1 MALMLTFL
9 GGAGTV
15 TGSKYLLS
23 NGHHKILI
31 DCGLFQGFKALR
43 LRNWA
48 PSPVSP
54 ASISAVVL
62 THAHLDHSGYLPLL
76 VKQGFHGQA
85 HCTRSTA
92 ELCGI
97 LLPDSGHLQEQDADF
112 ANRHRFSKHH
122 PALPLYTEEDAQ
134 RSLKCLKRHDFDTD
148 VTLPGGA
155 RLRFVRAGHIL
166 GAASVVIEWEGVTV
180 AFSGDI
186 GRYGDPLMP
195 DPITPPEAD
204 YLLMES
210 TYGDRHHD
218 ATDPQALLADLI
230 NRTVHRGGTVIVPA
244 FAVGRAQSMLYH
256 LGRLRQAGRIPALL
270 PTFLDSPMAIDATDI
285 FRRHP
290 EDHRLRGDALEAL
303 SGGAS
308 YVQTGTESKAL
319 TANPMPKVIISAS
332 GMATGGRVLH
342 HLEHYAPDP
351 RNTILF
357 TGFQAG
363 GTRGA
368 AMVAGATDIKMHGVH
383 VPVRAEVQ
391 NMPMLS
397 AHADQS
403 ELLRWAAAMKRAPRQ
418 AFIVHGEPQSA
429 DTLRQQLQER
439 LGWNCA
445 VAEHG
450 QTVALPDQLDGGL
463 FTAGLCG
470 LPK

>member
-1 MALMLTFL
+1 MALTLTFL

-23 NGHHKILI
+23 NGQDRILI

-48 PSPVSP
+48 PPPVSP
-54 ASISAVVL
+54 ADISTVVL

-76 VKQGFHGQA
+76 VKKGFRGQI
-85 HCTRSTA
+85 HCTHATA
-92 ELCGI
+92 DLCGI

-112 ANRHRFSKHH
+112 ANRHHFSKHQ
-122 PALPLYTEEDAQ
+122 PALPLYTEEDAF
-134 RSLKCLKRHDFDTD
+134 RSLKRLKKHDFDSD
-148 VTLPGGA
+148 IALPCGA
-155 RLRFVRAGHIL
+155 NMRFLRAGHIL

-186 GRYGDPLMP
+186 GRYGDPLML
-195 DPITPPEAD
+195 DPVPPPAAD

-218 ATDPQALLADLI
+218 ATDPQAMMEDII
-230 NRTVHRGGTVIVPA
+230 NRTTHRGGTVIVPA

-256 LGRLRQAGRIPALL
+256 IGCLRQAGRVSKLL
-270 PTFLDSPMAIDATDI
+270 PIFLDSPMAIDATDI
-285 FRRHP
+285 FRRHAD
-290 EDHRLRGDALEAL
+290 DHRLRDDALAAMD
-303 SGGAS
+303 GNVR
-308 YVQTGTESKAL
+308 YVRTGTESKAL
-319 TANPMPKVIISAS
+319 TANPVPKVIISAS

-368 AMVAGATDIKMHGVH
+368 AMVAGATEVKMHGVH
-383 VPVRAEVQ
+383 IPIRAEVL

-397 AHADQS
+397 AHADQA
-403 ELLRWAAAMKRAPRQ
+403 ELIRWASAMRRAPRQ
-418 AFIVHGEPQSA
+418 TFIVHGEPQSA

-439 LGWNCA
+439 LGWSCT
-445 VAEHG
+445 VAEHL
-450 QTVALPDQLDGGL
+450 QTVTLA
-463 FTAGLCG
+463 
-470 LPK
+470 